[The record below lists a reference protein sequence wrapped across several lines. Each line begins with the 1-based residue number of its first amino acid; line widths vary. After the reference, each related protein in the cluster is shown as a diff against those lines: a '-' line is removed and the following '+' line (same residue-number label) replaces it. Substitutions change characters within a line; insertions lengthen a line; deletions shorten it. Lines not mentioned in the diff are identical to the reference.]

1 MTTVLRYLTRAA
13 LVLALAIALLPA
25 SPAATGQAPSTA
37 PATTAASDS
46 KKVLTLADYG
56 PWKRIIQTAISDDG
70 KWVTYT
76 YSPNDGDETLF
87 VKQLDG
93 DKLYTIP
100 IGSAAGAGRGGGGGG
115 GRGGGGGGGGAAVQF
130 SDNGRWIGYYVNPP
144 ARAAGRGRGGAG
156 GRGAGRGAPPQRG
169 GGTEP
174 GAAPTANA
182 AANPD
187 AVRRFELLE
196 SHDGRESPRAQRGG
210 FQFSKGSEWLAIK
223 MTGAPNDT
231 SHRGTDLL
239 LRRLSTGTTQ
249 NIGNVNQYDF
259 DDAGKL
265 LAYTVDASSRL
276 GNGVYLLNLG
286 TGEMRALDGA
296 AKDYD
301 GLTWAADSTR
311 LAVLRGEKPEGK
323 VEKEN
328 ALLAWTDAGAAQP
341 QVVEW
346 DPAKDAA
353 FPQGFVLSEYTAPR
367 WSEGRRARVRRHQGA
382 GRLAARRTASRRRI
396 WTSITGRTSSCSP
409 SRSSAWRQARRAT
422 FASRRDR
429 RVEEVR
435 QAGRRYDPDRHAD
448 LRRSLGDRA

>member
-1 MTTVLRYLTRAA
+1 M
-13 LVLALAIALLPA
+13 
-25 SPAATGQAPSTA
+25 
-37 PATTAASDS
+37 
-46 KKVLTLADYG
+46 
-56 PWKRIIQTAISDDG
+56 
-70 KWVTYT
+70 
-76 YSPNDGDETLF
+76 PN
-87 VKQLDG
+87 
-93 DKLYTIP
+93 
-100 IGSAAGAGRGGGGGG
+100 A
-115 GRGGGGGGGGAAVQF
+115 
-130 SDNGRWIGYYVNPP
+130 
-144 ARAAGRGRGGAG
+144 
-156 GRGAGRGAPPQRG
+156 
-169 GGTEP
+169 
-174 GAAPTANA
+174 
-182 AANPD
+182 
-187 AVRRFELLE
+187 
-196 SHDGRESPRAQRGG
+196 GG

-367 WSEGRRARVRRHQGA
+367 WTKDGARVFVGIKAQED
-382 GRLAARRTASRRRI
+382 
-396 WTSITGRTSSCSP
+396 
-409 SRSSAWRQARRAT
+409 SRSENGEPQANLDIYHWKDVELQSEQIIRVGQARRAT
-422 FASRRDR
+422 FAGVVTVASKKFLKLADDTIRTVTPTSDDRWAIGRDSTPYDHDFSEGQPSRGDYYKIDTTTGARTLIAKAAVANDGHVARQPLVPVPREPARDGLQPGDRQGRAGRHGHRRISSTPTTTSRRKSR
-429 RVEEVR
+429 SGAWP
-435 QAGRRYDPDRHAD
+435 AGRRTAS
-448 LRRSLGDRA
+448 RSCSTTSTTSGRSRSTAARARI